1 MQNRN
6 DILRELSKWIM
17 PELRGTVVSLKGNL
31 MIPVEPKESLG
42 GRRGFSMT
50 KKPLTIRVGTK
61 QYDTLK
67 WIWQAGAEGRRYRD
81 IQLFLIGGEENV
93 AKGTQSKRVED
104 YDYHTRTYREVSRN
118 PLRGHYST
126 WLSYS
131 MPNYCTKNEAGNWVL
146 TDRNLLAHFNNMYP
160 DLAR

>member
-6 DILRELSKWIM
+6 IILRELAKRFM
-17 PELRGTVVSLKGNL
+17 PELRGIVVSSKGNL
-31 MIPVEPKESLG
+31 MIPVEPKEQT
-42 GRRGFSMT
+42 GFRMG
-50 KKPLTIRVGTK
+50 KKPRTIRFGTG
-61 QYDTLK
+61 QYNTLK
-67 WIWQAGAEGRRYRD
+67 WIWQAGEEGKRYTD

-93 AKGTQSKRVED
+93 AKGTQSRREED
-104 YDYHTRTYREVSRN
+104 YDYRTGEYKEVSRN

-131 MPNYCTKNEAGNWVL
+131 MPNYCTKNSRGNWVL
-146 TDRNLLAHFNNMYP
+146 TDKNLLAHFNNMYP

>member
-6 DILRELSKWIM
+6 DILRGLAKWIM
-17 PELRGTVVSLKGNL
+17 PELRGTTVSSKGNL
-31 MIPVEPKESLG
+31 MIPVEPKEQT
-42 GRRGFSMT
+42 RFRMQ
-50 KKPLTIRVGTK
+50 KKPRTIHVGTK

-67 WIWQAGAEGRRYRD
+67 WIWQAGEEGRRYTD
-81 IQLFLIGGEENV
+81 IQLFLLGGEENV
-93 AKGTQSKRVED
+93 ARGTQSKRVIE
-104 YDYHTRTYREVSRN
+104 YDWETGKEREVSRN

-126 WLSYS
+126 WLSWM
-131 MPNYCTKNEAGNWVL
+131 MPNYCTKNSRGNWVL

>member
-1 MQNRN
+1 MQDRN
-6 DILRELSKWIM
+6 DILRGLAKWIV
-17 PELRGTVVSLKGNL
+17 PELRGTVVSSKGNL
-31 MIPVEPKESLG
+31 MIPVEPKEQT
-42 GRRGFSMT
+42 GFRMG
-50 KKPLTIRVGTK
+50 KKPRTIRVGTG

-67 WIWQAGAEGRRYRD
+67 WIWQAGFEGKRYTD

-93 AKGTQSKRVED
+93 ARGPQSKKVID
-104 YDYHTRTYREVSRN
+104 YRRMGTGEEREVLRN

-131 MPNYCTKNEAGNWVL
+131 MPNYCTKNSRGNWVL
-146 TDRNLLAHFNNMYP
+146 TDKNLLAHFNSMYP

>member
-6 DILRELSKWIM
+6 DILRGLAKWIV
-17 PELRGTVVSLKGNL
+17 PELRGTVVSSKGNL
-31 MIPVEPKESLG
+31 MIPVEPKEQT
-42 GRRGFSMT
+42 GFRME
-50 KKPLTIRVGTK
+50 KKPRTIRVGTG
-61 QYDTLK
+61 QYNTLK
-67 WIWQAGAEGRRYRD
+67 WIWQAGEDGRRYTD

-93 AKGTQSKRVED
+93 ARGPQSKRVED
-104 YDYHTRTYREVSRN
+104 FDHRTRTYREVSRN

-131 MPNYCTKNEAGNWVL
+131 MPNYCTKNGEGNWVL
-146 TDRNLLAHFNNMYP
+146 TDKNLLAHFNNMYP

>member
-1 MQNRN
+1 MQKRN

-17 PELRGTVVSLKGNL
+17 PELRGTTVSLKGNL
-31 MIPVEPKESLG
+31 MIPVEPKKRS
-42 GRRGFSMT
+42 GFRME
-50 KKPLTIRVGTK
+50 KKPRTIRVGTG
-61 QYDTLK
+61 QYNTLK
-67 WIWQAGAEGRRYRD
+67 WIWQAGDEGRRYTD

-93 AKGTQSKRVED
+93 AKGTQSERVED
-104 YDYHTRTYREVSRN
+104 FDHRTRTYREVSRN

-131 MPNYCTKNEAGNWVL
+131 MPNYCTKNGEGNWVL
-146 TDRNLLAHFNNMYP
+146 TDKNLLAHFNNANP

>member
-1 MQNRN
+1 MKNNQSWAKITSF
-6 DILRELSKWIM
+6 IL
-17 PELRGTVVSLKGNL
+17 PHLRGTHAS
-31 MIPVEPKESLG
+31 ES
-42 GRRGFSMT
+42 GRIYIKLDPETSRLRRH
-50 KKPLTIRVGTK
+50 KKPSRLRVGTK

-67 WIWQAGAEGRRYRD
+67 WIWQAGEEGKRYTD

-93 AKGTQSKRVED
+93 ARGPQSKKVTSYNFE
-104 YDYHTRTYREVSRN
+104 TREEREVLRN

-131 MPNYCTKNEAGNWVL
+131 MPNYCTKNSRGNWVL
-146 TDRNLLAHFNNMYP
+146 TDKNLLAHFNSMYP